1 MISKLAKAQESWFFK
16 IIFAGVAISFISL
29 FGVTGYIS
37 SASQNKT
44 IVNVGGLKTLQ
55 SAFSYRLDKE
65 VSAIRNVA
73 GDDFD
78 LTDEMRNTVAENILK
93 QIIDE
98 SVLDKSM
105 MKNNIHFPKAFVQQI
120 LFSRPEFQNPLNGQ
134 FSPDAFRR
142 FLSTAGMSEDDYVAM
157 IKRLLARKL
166 LVTDLVEPINVPSTL
181 VNAINKMDNQRKVFK
196 YVLVSPQNVKIERQ
210 ITDDEIMQY
219 YTDFSEQFMIDEK
232 RDIDVLF
239 VPNDVILKKYV
250 LTDNLVKEYF
260 ESNKKDLDQP
270 EKRNVMQMV
279 FLNKETA
286 EDAFN
291 QVKSGA
297 DFIETAVKLN
307 AENANEPTLG
317 VVAYD
322 ELAEGLAD
330 KTFELDINKPE
341 LIAVADSWQVI
352 LVKEVIPA
360 KEANF
365 EEMKPE
371 IERILSEENLYD
383 ALRDARAEIDDATNA
398 GQSLDEIA
406 KNFGAEIIEIKGVS
420 EEAIIDNA
428 PEKVANIVKSLDF
441 NENVFSYGL
450 DEISSAEEFDD
461 GIAVIS
467 VKKIIDAHMPEVD
480 EIRDEIVNIWTTQE
494 KNAIAKEMAEN
505 MVIDIEDGGN
515 INDAAKARN
524 LETFRSE
531 PISRNETFAG
541 LNASDISDLFLA
553 ELGSV
558 KIYEKAGNNFIIAVL
573 SETIDYVS
581 NEDDEQ
587 ALSEVEARA
596 RNSMASDMIESMLKS
611 YANDFKIEVDYKRAG
626 FSE

>member
-73 GDDFD
+73 GEDFD

-317 VVAYD
+317 MVAYD

-406 KNFGAEIIEIKGVS
+406 KNFGAEITEIKGVS

>member
-16 IIFAGVAISFISL
+16 IIFAGVAVSFISL

-37 SASQNKT
+37 SASQNQT
-44 IVNVGGLKTLQ
+44 VVNVGGLKTSQ
-55 SAFSYRLDKE
+55 SAFSYRLNKE
-65 VSAIRNVA
+65 VSAIRNIA

-78 LTDEMRNTVAENILK
+78 LTDEMQNAVAENILK

-105 MKNNIHFPKAFVQQI
+105 MKNNIHFPKAFIQQI

-134 FSPDAFRR
+134 FNPEACRR
-142 FLSTAGMSEDDYVAM
+142 FLSTSGMSEDDYVAM
-157 IKRLLARKL
+157 IRRLLARKL

-181 VNAINKMDNQRKVFK
+181 VNAINKMDNQRKSFK
-196 YVLVSPQNVKIERQ
+196 YVLISPENVKIERQ
-210 ITDDEIMQY
+210 ITDDEVMQY
-219 YTDFSEQFMIDEK
+219 YTDFGEQFMIAEK
-232 RDIDVLF
+232 RDVNVLY

-250 LTDNLVKEYF
+250 LTDDLVKEYF

-286 EDAFN
+286 EDAYN

-317 VVAYD
+317 MVEYD

-330 KTFELDINKPE
+330 KTFELEVNTPE
-341 LIAVADSWQVI
+341 LIEVADSWQVI
-352 LVKEVIPA
+352 MVKEIVPA

-365 EEMKPE
+365 EELKPE

-398 GQSLDEIA
+398 GQTLDEIA
-406 KNFGAEIIEIKGVS
+406 KNFGTEVIEIKGIS
-420 EEAIIDNA
+420 EETLIDNA
-428 PEKVANIVKSLDF
+428 PEKIANIVKSLDF

-450 DEISSAEEFDD
+450 DEISSAEEFDE

-467 VKKIIDAHMPEVD
+467 VKNIIDAHMPEVE
-480 EIRDEIVNIWTTQE
+480 EIRDEIIKLWTAQE
-494 KNAIAKEMAEN
+494 KNAIAKETAEN
-505 MVIDIEDGGN
+505 IVIDIEDGSD
-515 INDAAKARN
+515 INNAAKARN
-524 LETFRSE
+524 LETYRSE

-541 LNASDISDLFLA
+541 LSASDISDLFLA
-553 ELGSV
+553 ELGNV
-558 KIYEKAGNNFIIAVL
+558 KIYEKQGNNFVIAVL

-581 NEDDEQ
+581 NEADEQ
-587 ALSEVEARA
+587 SLSEVEARA
-596 RNSMASDMIESMLKS
+596 RNSMVSDMIENMLKS
-611 YANDFKIEVDYKRAG
+611 YANDFKIEVDYRRAG